1 MNQHQDIDLLIAKL
15 EAGTINEKEYGRL
28 VAWYN
33 SFDDRKVVLPT
44 DQNDDPK
51 QLKERMHQK
60 LFETIHREN
69 IRPNRFV
76 KVRKWLP
83 YVAAALMVVVTSVWL
98 FRNHRLGLTD
108 LQTHQAGFV
117 QDIPPGSNRATLTL
131 ASGQTV
137 HLKEDEGGIVVG
149 EELSY
154 EDGSAVYEA
163 NESALENT
171 YYELS
176 TPRGGTYK
184 VSLPD
189 GTVVWL
195 NAASS
200 LKYPGRFA
208 ENERVVEVSGEAY
221 FSVAPAANKPFKV
234 VHAEQ
239 TISVLGTEFN
249 LTAYAD
255 DEGIKTTL
263 MNGSIAVKS
272 TVNDQPPTVLHPGQ
286 QAYLKQG
293 VIGVQ
298 AVNPA
303 LYGAWKDG
311 VFYFEDTPF
320 DEMMRQIARWY
331 DVDIRYNNGIPKES
345 FSGKLRR
352 SVTLLGV
359 LAMLRTSDINA
370 VLKENTIVIN

>member
-60 LFETIHREN
+60 LFETIHREK
-69 IRPNRFV
+69 IRPNRCV

-189 GTVVWL
+189 GT
-195 NAASS
+195 
-200 LKYPGRFA
+200 
-208 ENERVVEVSGEAY
+208 
-221 FSVAPAANKPFKV
+221 
-234 VHAEQ
+234 
-239 TISVLGTEFN
+239 
-249 LTAYAD
+249 
-255 DEGIKTTL
+255 
-263 MNGSIAVKS
+263 
-272 TVNDQPPTVLHPGQ
+272 
-286 QAYLKQG
+286 
-293 VIGVQ
+293 
-298 AVNPA
+298 
-303 LYGAWKDG
+303 
-311 VFYFEDTPF
+311 
-320 DEMMRQIARWY
+320 
-331 DVDIRYNNGIPKES
+331 
-345 FSGKLRR
+345 
-352 SVTLLGV
+352 
-359 LAMLRTSDINA
+359 
-370 VLKENTIVIN
+370 

>member
-1 MNQHQDIDLLIAKL
+1 
-15 EAGTINEKEYGRL
+15 L
-28 VAWYN
+28 VVP
-33 SFDDRKVVLPT
+33 SVL
-44 DQNDDPK
+44 
-51 QLKERMHQK
+51 
-60 LFETIHREN
+60 
-69 IRPNRFV
+69 
-76 KVRKWLP
+76 
-83 YVAAALMVVVTSVWL
+83 L

-221 FSVAPAANKPFKV
+221 FSVAPAANKPFKL

-272 TVNDQPPTVLHPGQ
+272 TVNDQPPTVLHP
-286 QAYLKQG
+286 
-293 VIGVQ
+293 
-298 AVNPA
+298 
-303 LYGAWKDG
+303 
-311 VFYFEDTPF
+311 
-320 DEMMRQIARWY
+320 
-331 DVDIRYNNGIPKES
+331 
-345 FSGKLRR
+345 
-352 SVTLLGV
+352 
-359 LAMLRTSDINA
+359 
-370 VLKENTIVIN
+370 